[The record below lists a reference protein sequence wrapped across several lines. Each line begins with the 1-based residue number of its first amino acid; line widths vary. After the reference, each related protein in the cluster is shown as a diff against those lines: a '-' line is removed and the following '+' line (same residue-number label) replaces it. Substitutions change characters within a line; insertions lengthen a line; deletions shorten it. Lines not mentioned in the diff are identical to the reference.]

1 MSRTPMSRRFHR
13 ALRSPAEF
21 TKRGW
26 REVLTRTGQAMSAHN
41 MPIVAA
47 GIAFYMVW
55 ALFPALVAL
64 VLLGITVLGEQ
75 EMLHLLS
82 RIRVDLPSSVD
93 AVVGAQ
99 LSAIAR
105 QSRAFSSSAFIG
117 SVAVALWGAMR
128 GARGLIEAM
137 MRFYEDTDGN
147 VESHPS
153 ATGDEVFRASPGAGL
168 RLRLSGWRL
177 PDHCDQSHRRSA
189 SLPFRIGWRYRVHPA
204 RTLAV
209 ADSHRRADELSCN
222 RVSLWTGA
230 AQGQMALG

>member
-93 AVVGAQ
+93 AVIGAL
-99 LSAIAR
+99 LSAIAIVYR
-105 QSRAFSSSAFIG
+105 YGPARRKAKWRWVSWGAAASAIVWVIG
-117 SVAVALWGAMR
+117 SFLFSYYASRYMRANLLLGSLGAATIFMLWSYLTVLTLLFGAQ
-128 GARGLIEAM
+128 I
-137 MRFYEDTDGN
+137 N
-147 VESHPS
+147 VEMERE
-153 ATGDEVFRASPGAGL
+153 ADVET
-168 RLRLSGWRL
+168 
-177 PDHCDQSHRRSA
+177 
-189 SLPFRIGWRYRVHPA
+189 SLDR
-204 RTLAV
+204 
-209 ADSHRRADELSCN
+209 
-222 RVSLWTGA
+222 
-230 AQGQMALG
+230 